1 MHRRGN
7 IIKPRKRK
15 SDEDGG
21 EMNGNKELE
30 VDVVFGD
37 EEERMAMMAEIE
49 EEWEDDEEMFLVE

>member
-1 MHRRGN
+1 
-7 IIKPRKRK
+7 
-15 SDEDGG
+15 
-21 EMNGNKELE
+21 MNGNKELE